1 VVGRG
6 EGGGG
11 LTDADVE
18 ASRFQAGACGI
29 AGVGVV
35 AVGAVRGDQGGGV
48 AEPEGAEGGEDD
60 EGECVAEDPL
70 SRRQYPGGECVGRS
84 RTSPIPPRTIN
95 SPPAKKY
102 HPMLA
107 EPLPPAPRHPI
118 SVQLRG
124 VRDSKKPQSA
134 LVMVS
139 EGEREDVAVRPSH
152 RSWAKDRASRT
163 AQGKWK
169 CSRPS
174 GFASG
179 PGLRPCCCS
188 GALHRHI
195 HNLQSVKKKLEM
207 PRCSHLP
214 LGPSRAEKSFSRS
227 PLVLLIL

>member
-70 SRRQYPGGECVGRS
+70 SRRQYPGGGCVGRS

-139 EGEREDVAVRPSH
+139 EGEREDVADDLQ
-152 RSWAKDRASRT
+152 RSRVTEGLAK
-163 AQGKWK
+163 
-169 CSRPS
+169 
-174 GFASG
+174 F
-179 PGLRPCCCS
+179 
-188 GALHRHI
+188 ALHIVLGRKI
-195 HNLQSVKKKLEM
+195 ELLEQLGGNGNAPGRPDLLQGQIFVHAAVQVPCTAISITFRALKKSSKCLDAVTY
-207 PRCSHLP
+207 H
-214 LGPSRAEKSFSRS
+214 
-227 PLVLLIL
+227 